1 MNATAEPEKSQE
13 GGNILS
19 GQNPIAFNM
28 TDPLPLFIV
37 QTVIILSLCHV
48 LNILFQKIRQPKVVA
63 EVIAG
68 IVLGPSIMGQIPG
81 FNDAIFPKQSIP
93 FLTLVANLGLVLFL
107 FLVGLELDPKL
118 IMKRAKHA
126 LGISIAGLLVPFV
139 FSCGVSVLLYK
150 EFEKSPADGAAEG
163 GVTTGVKQ
171 PPPFGE
177 FLLTCGVA
185 MSLTAFPVLARIL
198 AEMQL
203 MSTTVGFIT
212 VCAAAAGDIVAW
224 ILLALLVSL
233 INATTPIMPLYVIL
247 MAIGWCIIL
256 IYVVRPLLLSL
267 VRLTH
272 SEEEPSQKMIA
283 ITLVIVLTSAFVTNI
298 IGIHAIFGGFLIGL
312 LIPHDSGFAEG
323 LTRRIEDLVGV
334 YFLPIFFAC
343 SGLKTQVSLLNN
355 GQTWGLVIMVTLIS
369 CFGKMLGCVSAARA
383 NGMTWREAFS
393 IGFLMNC
400 KGLVEYIILNIGHD
414 AGVISD
420 RVFVIMIAMCILLTM
435 ISTPFVGY
443 LYPVSYQKEMEV
455 RREAERKQKALALK
469 RSATGRSGDERSLK
483 HGGGYKES
491 KGGFFAGIA
500 NRLRRRGNRRGH
512 GRQQS
517 SIKGDNHL
525 DAIDSRTDYDDL
537 HDVRVDAVSLHG
549 EEVGPDQQTSWKQRN
564 GIMFCLDKTP
574 NAPGVMTL
582 LQLFSGTAVKRSI
595 TTGNKSD
602 TNSTTIAAGSDT
614 TEGGANGSG
623 KGAVSTNEKLGNDD
637 ARYKGILQPSID
649 ISDPEGNLRTKLQH
663 KLNPVDDYEIS
674 YSKIYAIR
682 LLHISE
688 RTSAAMLT
696 ASRCM
701 DRLYKDTVMMMVM
714 AFAKLNSV
722 PLKPLVAIS
731 TDSAQSTVAQDI
743 LDRAEDL
750 NVGWIVYPWNSSH
763 LTDLPSAHQSGQPTS
778 GSHFQP
784 GIMMSMAN
792 TSVTAG
798 GAISIPGTPLASA
811 HELGQPFGIG
821 NNSGMH
827 FGSAPDTSVEAPR
840 QFPYNVS
847 RYFDHDEA
855 QKIASGGHVD
865 LSSSSQFHRTSIA
878 SNTKVLSKLIPS
890 SAESNISTA
899 VLVDRGLGLFGGV
912 EHLVVPLLGGLDDYE
927 TLCLASCLSRST
939 RCFVTVLRVASAHGF
954 ETGAGAGVSS
964 GQTYAFQPHQQQHHT
979 RTGSNI
985 NNDRSVPP
993 TPYAGRSSEDG
1004 LDNRSANTTKGVVPK
1019 DDATLFKKFFPC
1031 KPLFQGGQT
1040 RHQQQIL
1047 QRNRSAGRLGDI
1059 MLAEDL
1065 ASEDASL
1072 EADETSELE
1081 EGVMALSFQELND
1094 AILWARS
1101 CLTAQDLMVIGF
1113 DSAATTPIGGGGGS
1127 VGAGLS
1133 GGVGGLLSR
1142 TPSHQSTSGGGRR
1155 GLKRTMSDLTPRVPS
1170 MEDGT
1175 RSNFTTGDGSSSRI
1189 HSPPMSPPSILE
1201 RRGINLS
1208 PPSRSDSPLQTR
1220 LQPLND
1226 SALFT
1231 SSTSAL
1237 STPGLATGD
1246 DLSASQRVGRT
1257 MEKKKVGGA
1266 GSRLSRSRSRGRSLS
1281 RGRRPDTPGISGG
1294 LAHNF
1299 SGAALTT
1306 CQVMLGLAADR
1317 MIQSGVVSSLLVV
1330 RSRWFLERSS
1340 PASMSR
1346 QHHHHL
1352 QGDILGLGQF
1362 RFNASTTGGTSSHH
1376 QQQYQQQQH
1385 RRASS
1390 DHGQQNQQQQQHR
1403 RFSQYH
1409 AEQQQHHA
1417 RKFSQEGIQQE
1428 LMVDT
1433 SPKSQVRPQL
1443 QAQTLVQGQ
1452 GSKVPD
1458 ITFVDMS
1465 RASEGAGDELQ
1476 TPRMSGESA

>member
-1 MNATAEPEKSQE
+1 
-13 GGNILS
+13 
-19 GQNPIAFNM
+19 M

-37 QTVIILSLCHV
+37 QTVIILSLCYAV
-48 LNILFQKIRQPKVVA
+48 NTLFHKIRQPKVVA
-63 EVIAG
+63 EVISG
-68 IVLGPSIMGQIPG
+68 IILGPSIMGQIPG

-93 FLTLVANLGLVLFL
+93 FLTLVSNLGLVLFL

-139 FSCGVSVLLYK
+139 FSCGVALLLYN
-150 EFEKSPADGAAEG
+150 EFEKTPADETAASGAVA
-163 GVTTGVKQ
+163 GVKQ
-171 PPPFGE
+171 PPPFGQ

-185 MSLTAFPVLARIL
+185 ISLTAFPVLARIL

-233 INATTPIMPLYVIL
+233 INATTPIMPLYVVL
-247 MAIGWCIIL
+247 MTIGWCIVL

-267 VRLTH
+267 VRVTH

-298 IGIHAIFGGFLIGL
+298 IGIHAIFGGFLVGL

-343 SGLKTQVSLLNN
+343 SGLKTQVNLLNN

-393 IGFLMNC
+393 IGLLMNC

-420 RVFVIMIAMCILLTM
+420 RVFVILIAMCVLLTM
-435 ISTPFVGY
+435 ISTPFVGF
-443 LYPVSYQKEMEV
+443 LYPVSYQKELEV

-469 RSATGRSGDERSLK
+469 RSATERSGDERCLK
-483 HGGGYKES
+483 HGGGHKES
-491 KGGFFAGIA
+491 KGRFIAGIA
-500 NRLRRRGNRRGH
+500 NRLRRRGNKGGY

-517 SIKGDNHL
+517 SVKGDTNL
-525 DAIDSRTDYDDL
+525 DVIDSRTDDDDL
-537 HDVRVDAVSLHG
+537 EDVRVDTVSLHG
-549 EEVGPDQQTSWKQRN
+549 EEVGSDQQLSWKQRS

-582 LQLFSGTAVKRSI
+582 LQLFSGTAVRQVR
-595 TTGNKSD
+595 TTSNKSD

-614 TEGGANGSG
+614 TEGGANGG
-623 KGAVSTNEKLGNDD
+623 GGGAGSNNEKLGVDN
-637 ARYKGILQPSID
+637 ARYKGVLQPSID
-649 ISDPEGNLRTKLQH
+649 ISDPEGNRRTKLQH
-663 KLNPVDDYEIS
+663 KQQRLVDEYEVN

-722 PLKPLVAIS
+722 PLKPL
-731 TDSAQSTVAQDI
+731 DI

-763 LTDLPSAHQSGQPTS
+763 LTDLPSAHQAGQPTS
-778 GSHFQP
+778 GSHLQP
-784 GIMMSMAN
+784 GIMMSTAN

-798 GAISIPGTPLASA
+798 SAISIPGTPLASA
-811 HELGQPFGIG
+811 HELGQPFGVGGG
-821 NNSGMH
+821 NGMH

-840 QFPYNVS
+840 QFPYNIS

-865 LSSSSQFHRTSIA
+865 LSSSGQFHRTSIA

-927 TLCLASCLSRST
+927 TLCLASCLARST
-939 RCFVTVLRVASAHGF
+939 RCFVTVLRVANSHGF
-954 ETGAGAGVSS
+954 ETGTGAGAGA
-964 GQTYAFQPHQQQHHT
+964 GQAYAFQSHQQQHHT
-979 RTGSNI
+979 RTGSNN

-993 TPYAGRSSEDG
+993 TPHAGRFPEDRF
-1004 LDNRSANTTKGVVPK
+1004 DDRPTHTTGGMVPK

-1047 QRNRSAGRLGDI
+1047 QHNRSAGRLGDI
-1059 MLAEDL
+1059 LLAEDL
-1065 ASEDASL
+1065 ASEDESL
-1072 EADETSELE
+1072 EDETNELE
-1081 EGVMALSFQELND
+1081 EGVMVLSFQEMND

-1101 CLTAQDLMVIGF
+1101 CLTAQDLMVMGF
-1113 DSAATTPIGGGGGS
+1113 DSAATTPIGGGGGV
-1127 VGAGLS
+1127 VGAGLA
-1133 GGVGGLLSR
+1133 GGVNGLLSR
-1142 TPSHQSTSGGGRR
+1142 TPTHQGGSGGSGR
-1155 GLKRTMSDLTPRVPS
+1155 GLRRAMSDLSSRVPS
-1170 MEDGT
+1170 MDDGI
-1175 RSNFTTGDGSSSRI
+1175 RSDLTTGDGSTSRI

-1208 PPSRSDSPLQTR
+1208 PPSRSDSPLQNR

-1226 SALFT
+1226 AALF
-1231 SSTSAL
+1231 SSSASAL
-1237 STPGLATGD
+1237 STPGPTGD
-1246 DLSASQRVGRT
+1246 DLSTSQRVGRT
-1257 MEKKKVGGA
+1257 MEKNKAGGA
-1266 GSRLSRSRSRGRSLS
+1266 GSRISRSRSRGRSLS
-1281 RGRRPDTPGISGG
+1281 RGRKPETPGISGG
-1294 LAHNF
+1294 LASSF

-1330 RSRWFLERSS
+1330 RSRWFLERSNPS
-1340 PASMSR
+1340 SASR
-1346 QHHHHL
+1346 QHHYQQH
-1352 QGDILGLGQF
+1352 GDTLGLGQF
-1362 RFNASTTGGTSSHH
+1362 RFNSPATSSNSHQN
-1376 QQQYQQQQH
+1376 QQQQQQQQQQQH
-1385 RRASS
+1385 RRAAS
-1390 DHGQQNQQQQQHR
+1390 DQSQSQQHNQTLEQQQR
-1403 RFSQYH
+1403 RFSQYCT
-1409 AEQQQHHA
+1409 EQQQHHA
-1417 RKFSQEGIQQE
+1417 RKFSQEMIQQE
-1428 LMVDT
+1428 LVVDG
-1433 SPKSQVRPQL
+1433 SPKSQAQPQ
-1443 QAQTLVQGQ
+1443 QQVQTLVQGQ
-1452 GSKVPD
+1452 GSRVPD
-1458 ITFVDMS
+1458 VTFVDMS
-1465 RASEGAGDELQ
+1465 SVSVGGGGDELQ
-1476 TPRMSGESA
+1476 TPRMSVEST

>member
-1 MNATAEPEKSQE
+1 
-13 GGNILS
+13 NILS

-37 QTVIILSLCHV
+37 QTVIILSLCYV
-48 LNILFQKIRQPKVVA
+48 INILFHKIRQPKVVA
-63 EVIAG
+63 EVISG
-68 IVLGPSIMGQIPG
+68 IILGPSIMGQIPG

-93 FLTLVANLGLVLFL
+93 FLTLVSDLGLVLFL

-139 FSCGVSVLLYK
+139 FSCGVALLLYNL
-150 EFEKSPADGAAEG
+150 FEKGPTAEAIASGAEPK
-163 GVTTGVKQ
+163 T

-233 INATTPIMPLYVIL
+233 INATTPIMPLYVVL
-247 MAIGWCIIL
+247 MALGWCIVL

-283 ITLVIVLTSAFVTNI
+283 ITLVIVLSSAFVTNI
-298 IGIHAIFGGFLIGL
+298 IGIHAIFGGFLVGL

-355 GQTWGLVIMVTLIS
+355 GLTWGLVIMVTLIS

-420 RVFVIMIAMCILLTM
+420 RVFVILIAMCVLLTM
-435 ISTPFVGY
+435 ISTPFVGF
-443 LYPVSYQKEMEV
+443 LYPVAYQKELEV

-469 RSATGRSGDERSLK
+469 RTMTGRSGDERSLK
-483 HGGGYKES
+483 MRGSDGVKT

-500 NRLRRRGNRRGH
+500 NKLRRRGTGGGGGKAAH

-517 SIKGDNHL
+517 SIKGDHHL

-537 HDVRVDAVSLHG
+537 EDIRVDALSLHG
-549 EEVGPDQQTSWKQRN
+549 EEVGADQQLPSWKQRN

-582 LQLFSGTAVKRSI
+582 LQLFSGTAVRRATAMTS
-595 TTGNKSD
+595 NKSD

-614 TEGGANGSG
+614 TEKGAGGASSNNEMLGADAAGDQSG
-623 KGAVSTNEKLGNDD
+623 
-637 ARYKGILQPSID
+637 RYKGVLQPSID
-649 ISDPEGNLRTKLQH
+649 ISDPEGNRHTKLQH
-663 KLNPVDDYEIS
+663 KQQKQGRVVDEYEIN

-763 LTDLPSAHQSGQPTS
+763 LTDLPSSHQTGQPTS
-778 GSHFQP
+778 GNHLQP
-784 GIMMSMAN
+784 GIMMSLAN
-792 TSVTAG
+792 TSVTGG
-798 GAISIPGTPLASA
+798 GANSIPGTPLTAA

-821 NNSGMH
+821 SGSGMV

-865 LSSSSQFHRTSIA
+865 LSSSGQSHRTSIA

-890 SAESNISTA
+890 CAESNISTA

-927 TLCLASCLSRST
+927 TLCLASCLARST
-939 RCFVTVLRVASAHGF
+939 RCFVTVLRVASSTHGF
-954 ETGAGAGVSS
+954 ESAVGAGAG
-964 GQTYAFQPHQQQHHT
+964 QPYAFQPHQQQHHT
-979 RTGSNI
+979 RTGSTANNI
-985 NNDRSVPP
+985 NDRSVPP
-993 TPYAGRSSEDG
+993 TPHAGRYSEDRFDDAAARNAPHIAEG
-1004 LDNRSANTTKGVVPK
+1004 GVVPK

-1059 MLAEDL
+1059 LLTDDLVSEED
-1065 ASEDASL
+1065 ESL
-1072 EADETSELE
+1072 DGDDETNALE
-1081 EGVMALSFQELND
+1081 EGVMTLSFQELND
-1094 AILWARS
+1094 AMLWARS
-1101 CLTAQDLMVIGF
+1101 CLTAQDLMVMGF
-1113 DSAATTPIGGGGGS
+1113 DSAATTPIGGGGAS
-1127 VGAGLS
+1127 
-1133 GGVGGLLSR
+1133 GVGGLLSR
-1142 TPSHQSTSGGGRR
+1142 TPSHQGGSGGGR
-1155 GLKRTMSDLTPRVPS
+1155 GLRRAMSDLTSRVPS

-1208 PPSRSDSPLQTR
+1208 PPSRSDSPLQSR
-1220 LQPLND
+1220 LQPLQD
-1226 SALFT
+1226 AALFT
-1231 SSTSAL
+1231 GASSTSVL
-1237 STPGLATGD
+1237 STPAITND
-1246 DLSASQRVGRT
+1246 DLPSTSQQQRVGRS
-1257 MEKKKVGGA
+1257 MEKKKTGVRGGI
-1266 GSRLSRSRSRGRSLS
+1266 SRSRSRGRSIS
-1281 RGRRPDTPGISGG
+1281 RGRRPDTPSISGG
-1294 LAHNF
+1294 LTINTT
-1299 SGAALTT
+1299 GATLTT
-1306 CQVMLGLAADR
+1306 CQVMLGLAADK

-1330 RSRWFLERSS
+1330 RSRWFLERTN
-1340 PASMSR
+1340 PASAR
-1346 QHHHHL
+1346 PHPAQHHF
-1352 QGDILGLGQF
+1352 QGDNVGQF
-1362 RFNASTTGGTSSHH
+1362 RFNTSATSNTSH
-1376 QQQYQQQQH
+1376 QQQQQQH
-1385 RRASS
+1385 RRAAS
-1390 DHGQQNQQQQQHR
+1390 DQSESQQQQQQQR

-1409 AEQQQHHA
+1409 TEQQQHHA
-1417 RKFSQEGIQQE
+1417 RKFSQEMIQE
-1428 LMVDT
+1428 LVVDG
-1433 SPKSQVRPQL
+1433 SPRSQI
-1443 QAQTLVQGQ
+1443 QAQVQTLVQGQ
-1452 GSKVPD
+1452 GSRVPD
-1458 ITFVDMS
+1458 VTFVDMS
-1465 RASEGAGDELQ
+1465 GVSAGGDEGRDELQ

>member
-1 MNATAEPEKSQE
+1 
-13 GGNILS
+13 
-19 GQNPIAFNM
+19 M

-37 QTVIILSLCHV
+37 QTVIILSLCYGI
-48 LNILFQKIRQPKVVA
+48 NILFNKIRQPKVVA
-63 EVIAG
+63 EVISG
-68 IVLGPSIMGQIPG
+68 IILGPSIMGQIPG
-81 FNDAIFPKQSIP
+81 FNDTIFPKQSIP
-93 FLTLVANLGLVLFL
+93 FLTLVSNLGLVLFL

-118 IMKRAKHA
+118 ILKRAKHA
-126 LGISIAGLLVPFV
+126 LGISVAGLLVPFV
-139 FSCGVSVLLYK
+139 FSCGVAVLLYK
-150 EFEKSPADGAAEG
+150 EFEKGPKEGASEG
-163 GVTTGVKQ
+163 APVT
-171 PPPFGE
+171 PPPFGQ

-233 INATTPIMPLYVIL
+233 INATTPIMPLYVVL

-256 IYVVRPLLLSL
+256 VYVVRPLLLSL

-383 NGMTWREAFS
+383 NGMTWRESFS

-420 RVFVIMIAMCILLTM
+420 RVFVILIAMCVLLTM
-435 ISTPFVGY
+435 ISTPFVGF
-443 LYPVSYQKEMEV
+443 LYPVSYQKELEV
-455 RREAERKQKALALK
+455 RREAERKQQALALK
-469 RSATGRSGDERSLK
+469 RSLTGGSAK
-483 HGGGYKES
+483 HASVKVE
-491 KGGFFAGIA
+491 KAGFFAGIA
-500 NRLRRRGNRRGH
+500 NKLRRRGAKGQGH

-517 SIKGDNHL
+517 SNKGDNSHL

-537 HDVRVDAVSLHG
+537 EDVRVDAPSSLYG
-549 EEVGPDQQTSWKQRN
+549 DEVQGDHHQPSWKQRN

-582 LQLFSGTAVKRSI
+582 LQLFSGTAVRNVRS
-595 TTGNKSD
+595 TTSNKSD
-602 TNSTTIAAGSDT
+602 TNSTTIAARSDV
-614 TEGGANGSG
+614 TEGGQSS
-623 KGAVSTNEKLGNDD
+623 KNEKLGVDQGKE
-637 ARYKGILQPSID
+637 RYKGVLQPSID
-649 ISDPEGNLRTKLQH
+649 ISDPDGNRRTKLQH
-663 KLNPVDDYEIS
+663 KQRRQEVIDEYEVN

-763 LTDLPSAHQSGQPTS
+763 LTDLPSAHQVGQPTS
-778 GSHFQP
+778 GNHLQP

-798 GAISIPGTPLASA
+798 SAVSIPGTPLVAT
-811 HELGQPFGIG
+811 HDFGQPT
-821 NNSGMH
+821 NSAGGGMF
-827 FGSAPDTSVEAPR
+827 FGSSAVPDTSVEAPR

-865 LSSSSQFHRTSIA
+865 LSSSGQSHRTSIA

-912 EHLVVPLLGGLDDYE
+912 EHLVVPLLGGQDDYE
-927 TLCLASCLSRST
+927 TLCLASCLARST
-939 RCFVTVLRVASAHGF
+939 RCFVTILRVANNLT
-954 ETGAGAGVSS
+954 EGAGAGA
-964 GQTYAFQPHQQQHHT
+964 GQAYTFQAHNQQHA
-979 RTGSNI
+979 RNGSNT
-985 NNDRSVPP
+985 NDRSVPP
-993 TPYAGRSSEDG
+993 TPHARRHSEDHFDDHPRR
-1004 LDNRSANTTKGVVPK
+1004 LSNRGGVVPK
-1019 DDATLFKKFFPC
+1019 DDPTLFKKFFPC
-1031 KPLFQGGQT
+1031 KPLFQGGKTQ
-1040 RHQQQIL
+1040 HQQQIL
-1047 QRNRSAGRLGDI
+1047 QRNRTAGRLGDGPLLGDES
-1059 MLAEDL
+1059 M
-1065 ASEDASL
+1065 SEDEESL
-1072 EADETSELE
+1072 EDDDEKGDLE

-1101 CLTAQDLMVIGF
+1101 CLTAQDLMVMGF
-1113 DSAATTPIGGGGGS
+1113 DSAATTPIGGGGG
-1127 VGAGLS
+1127 GTGP
-1133 GGVGGLLSR
+1133 GVGMLSR
-1142 TPSHQSTSGGGRR
+1142 TPSQQGAGGR
-1155 GLKRTMSDLTPRVPS
+1155 GLKRAMSDLTSRLASASPD
-1170 MEDGT
+1170 DGT
-1175 RSNFTTGDGSSSRI
+1175 RSNITSATDSIHRI

-1208 PPSRSDSPLQTR
+1208 PPSRSDSPLQSR
-1220 LQPLND
+1220 LQPLQD
-1226 SALFT
+1226 TSLFA

-1237 STPGLATGD
+1237 STPGLQGQEGD
-1246 DLSASQRVGRT
+1246 VQRVGRST
-1257 MEKKKVGGA
+1257 EKKKVGG
-1266 GSRLSRSRSRGRSLS
+1266 SSLINRSRSRGARSLS
-1281 RGRRPDTPGISGG
+1281 RGRKPETPGVVSNITTGAGG
-1294 LAHNF
+1294 
-1299 SGAALTT
+1299 SALTT
-1306 CQVMLGLAADR
+1306 CQVMLGLAADK

-1330 RSRWFLERSS
+1330 RSRWFLERTNPS
-1340 PASMSR
+1340 
-1346 QHHHHL
+1346 
-1352 QGDILGLGQF
+1352 
-1362 RFNASTTGGTSSHH
+1362 SSHH
-1376 QQQYQQQQH
+1376 HYQAAADILNQFRLSTSHSQQQPSQQH
-1385 RRASS
+1385 RRAASDQQSNHSS
-1390 DHGQQNQQQQQHR
+1390 QDQQQQR

-1409 AEQQQHHA
+1409 TAQQQHHV
-1417 RKFSQEGIQQE
+1417 RKFSQEMMQE
-1428 LMVDT
+1428 LVVDGQEST
-1433 SPKSQVRPQL
+1433 PQSE
-1443 QAQTLVQGQ
+1443 TLGVNFGA
-1452 GSKVPD
+1452 GGARVPD
-1458 ITFVDMS
+1458 VTFVDMS
-1465 RASEGAGDELQ
+1465 SVPAGNEGGESELQ
-1476 TPRMSGESA
+1476 TPRMSGESV

>member
-1 MNATAEPEKSQE
+1 
-13 GGNILS
+13 
-19 GQNPIAFNM
+19 M

-37 QTVIILSLCHV
+37 QTVIILTLCYGV
-48 LNILFQKIRQPKVVA
+48 NILFHKIRQPRVVA
-63 EVIAG
+63 EVISG
-68 IVLGPSIMGQIPG
+68 IILGPSIMGQIPG
-81 FNDAIFPKQSIP
+81 FNDTIFPKQSIP
-93 FLTLVANLGLVLFL
+93 FLSLVSNLGLVLFL

-126 LGISIAGLLVPFV
+126 LGISVAGLLIPFV
-139 FSCGVSVLLYK
+139 LSCGVAVLLYK
-150 EFEKSPADGAAEG
+150 EFEKGGSASDGAPA
-163 GVTTGVKQ
+163 T
-171 PPPFGE
+171 PPPFGQ

-233 INATTPIMPLYVIL
+233 INATTPIMPLYVML
-247 MAIGWCIIL
+247 MAIAWCIIL
-256 IYVVRPLLLSL
+256 VYVVRPLLLSL

-283 ITLVIVLTSAFVTNI
+283 ITLVIVLTSSFVTNI
-298 IGIHAIFGGFLIGL
+298 IGIHAIFGGFLVGL

-355 GQTWGLVIMVTLIS
+355 GQTWGLVLMVTLIS
-369 CFGKMLGCVSAARA
+369 FFGKMLGCVSAARV

-420 RVFVIMIAMCILLTM
+420 RVFVILIAMCVLLTM
-435 ISTPFVGY
+435 ISTPFVGF
-443 LYPVSYQKEMEV
+443 LYPVAYQKELEV
-455 RREAERKQKALALK
+455 RREAERKQQALALK
-469 RSATGRSGDERSLK
+469 RSMTGGSAK
-483 HGGGYKES
+483 HEGVKVE
-491 KGGFFAGIA
+491 KAGFFAGIA
-500 NRLRRRGNRRGH
+500 NKLRRRGGKGQGH

-517 SIKGDNHL
+517 SGKGDNSL

-537 HDVRVDAVSLHG
+537 EDVRVEAPASLYGDDAHG
-549 EEVGPDQQTSWKQRN
+549 DHQPAWKQRN

-582 LQLFSGTAVKRSI
+582 LQLFSGTAIRSV
-595 TTGNKSD
+595 TARTSNKSD
-602 TNSTTIAAGSDT
+602 TNSTTIAAGSDI
-614 TEGGANGSG
+614 TEGGRSS
-623 KGAVSTNEKLGNDD
+623 KNEKLAVDQGGE
-637 ARYKGILQPSID
+637 RYKGVLQPSID
-649 ISDPEGNLRTKLQH
+649 ISDPDGNRRTKLQH
-663 KLNPVDDYEIS
+663 KQRRQEAIDEYEVN

-763 LTDLPSAHQSGQPTS
+763 LTDLPSPHQVGQPTS
-778 GSHFQP
+778 GNHLQP

-792 TSVTAG
+792 TSVTVG
-798 GAISIPGTPLASA
+798 SSVSIPGTPLAA
-811 HELGQPFGIG
+811 THDLGQPTNSAGGGMFFGY
-821 NNSGMH
+821 SG
-827 FGSAPDTSVEAPR
+827 APDTSVEAPR

-865 LSSSSQFHRTSIA
+865 LSSSGQSHRTSIA

-912 EHLVVPLLGGLDDYE
+912 EHLVVPLLGGQDDYE
-927 TLCLASCLSRST
+927 TLCLASCLARST
-939 RCFVTVLRVASAHGF
+939 RCFVTVLRVASCLPEG
-954 ETGAGAGVSS
+954 TGAGAG
-964 GQTYAFQPHQQQHHT
+964 QAYTFQAHNQHHA
-979 RTGSNI
+979 RNGSNA
-985 NNDRSVPP
+985 NDRSVPP
-993 TPYAGRSSEDG
+993 TPHAGRHSEDHFDKYPRHLSRQG
-1004 LDNRSANTTKGVVPK
+1004 GMVPK
-1019 DDATLFKKFFPC
+1019 DDPTLFKKFFPC

-1047 QRNRSAGRLGDI
+1047 QRNRSAGRLGDRP
-1059 MLAEDL
+1059 LLGDEGV
-1065 ASEDASL
+1065 SEDEESL
-1072 EADETSELE
+1072 QDDDERGDLE
-1081 EGVMALSFQELND
+1081 EGVMALSFQEIND

-1101 CLTAQDLMVIGF
+1101 CLTAQDLMVMGF
-1113 DSAATTPIGGGGGS
+1113 DSAATTPIGGGGGGT
-1127 VGAGLS
+1127 GAG
-1133 GGVGGLLSR
+1133 VGLLSR
-1142 TPSHQSTSGGGRR
+1142 TPSQQGANGR
-1155 GLKRTMSDLTPRVPS
+1155 GLKRAMSDLTSRVASASPD
-1170 MEDGT
+1170 DGT
-1175 RSNFTTGDGSSSRI
+1175 RSNLTTATDSIHRI

-1208 PPSRSDSPLQTR
+1208 PPSRSDSPLQSR
-1220 LQPLND
+1220 LQPLQD
-1226 SALFT
+1226 TSLFA

-1237 STPGLATGD
+1237 STPGLQGQDGD
-1246 DLSASQRVGRT
+1246 IQRVGRST
-1257 MEKKKVGGA
+1257 EKKKAGGS
-1266 GSRLSRSRSRGRSLS
+1266 GLINRSRSRGARSLS
-1281 RGRRPDTPGISGG
+1281 RGRRPDTPGVVSNTTTGAGG
-1294 LAHNF
+1294 
-1299 SGAALTT
+1299 SALTT

-1330 RSRWFLERSS
+1330 RSRWFLERSNPS
-1340 PASMSR
+1340 
-1346 QHHHHL
+1346 
-1352 QGDILGLGQF
+1352 
-1362 RFNASTTGGTSSHH
+1362 SSHH
-1376 QQQYQQQQH
+1376 HYHAAADILSQFQFSTSHNQQPSSQQQQQH
-1385 RRASS
+1385 RRAASDQQSQHSS
-1390 DHGQQNQQQQQHR
+1390 SQQQQHR

-1409 AEQQQHHA
+1409 TEQQQHHA
-1417 RKFSQEGIQQE
+1417 RKFSEEMLQE
-1428 LMVDT
+1428 LALD
-1433 SPKSQVRPQL
+1433 
-1443 QAQTLVQGQ
+1443 GQ
-1452 GSKVPD
+1452 GSAPKSEGLDVNSGAEGARVPD
-1458 ITFVDMS
+1458 VTFVDMS
-1465 RASEGAGDELQ
+1465 SVPVRGVGGESELQ
-1476 TPRMSGESA
+1476 TPRMSGESM